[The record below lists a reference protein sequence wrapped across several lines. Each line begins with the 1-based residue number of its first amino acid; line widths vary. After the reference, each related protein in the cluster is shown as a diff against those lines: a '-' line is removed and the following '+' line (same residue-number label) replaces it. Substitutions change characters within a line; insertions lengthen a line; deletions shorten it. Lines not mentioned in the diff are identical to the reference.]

1 MGTGTKYRITVGT
14 WGEAN
19 VSKGYVGFL
28 EEELF
33 LFWTLNCFSF
43 WKTYGTMSIE
53 KVGYAYQ
60 CHGHRYIPKGGGKI

>member
-28 EEELF
+28 EEEGSVRTTNIKQHLQKSVCDPHTF
-33 LFWTLNCFSF
+33 L
-43 WKTYGTMSIE
+43 
-53 KVGYAYQ
+53 
-60 CHGHRYIPKGGGKI
+60 KIYLYRKQ